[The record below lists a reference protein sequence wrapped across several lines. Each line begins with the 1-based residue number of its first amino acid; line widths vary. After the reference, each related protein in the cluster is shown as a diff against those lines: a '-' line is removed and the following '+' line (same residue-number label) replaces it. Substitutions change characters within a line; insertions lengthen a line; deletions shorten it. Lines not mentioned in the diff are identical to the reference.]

1 MYFQLLL
8 FSMLWMEEEFMR
20 RTVRL
25 MVKRYYQV
33 SFRYLVSIIHKD
45 VEIEE
50 DVNHRIKA

>member
-1 MYFQLLL
+1 
-8 FSMLWMEEEFMR
+8 MR
-20 RTVRL
+20 WTVRL

-33 SFRYLVSIIHKD
+33 SFQYLVSIIYKD

>member
-1 MYFQLLL
+1 
-8 FSMLWMEEEFMR
+8 MR
-20 RTVRL
+20 WTVRL

-33 SFRYLVSIIHKD
+33 SFQYLVSIIHKD